1 MFKKVIIL
9 LTLSLGLA
17 HANSFALVKVEPK
30 NATVF
35 EGSDLDLFCGAN
47 DYFGFC
53 SFVHSDK
60 KCEFQWKKSPWNFTS
75 FSCPGNPFGNQAILI
90 EGLYKNETCGIRLKN
105 VTKEY
110 SGNWTCQLESYHKSH
125 EDDHNF
131 GKKANGSIH
140 VNVIPKSE
148 ITNLT
153 TSKEKVPN
161 GPKKEFQNPGKK
173 VQNSNITSGL
183 AHANSFDLVKV
194 EPKNATVLEGSNL
207 DLFCSVNEYFGF
219 CTFYHSGKNCEFQWK
234 KNSWNF
240 TNYDCPGN
248 PFGHPAVLIEGLYKN
263 ETCGIK
269 LTQVTKEYSGN
280 WTCQLESYHVSHEN
294 QKGFGKK
301 VNGSIYVNV
310 ISNVLDP
317 ETQNRNA
324 VIIGLLLVGSLIVG
338 VLLMFLG
345 RKKDLDLRIY
355 KSQWSWSRLPSQSTD
370 DLVDPMCERVNQNPD
385 FL

>member
-1 MFKKVIIL
+1 M
-9 LTLSLGLA
+9 
-17 HANSFALVKVEPK
+17 
-30 NATVF
+30 
-35 EGSDLDLFCGAN
+35 
-47 DYFGFC
+47 
-53 SFVHSDK
+53 
-60 KCEFQWKKSPWNFTS
+60 
-75 FSCPGNPFGNQAILI
+75 
-90 EGLYKNETCGIRLKN
+90 
-105 VTKEY
+105 
-110 SGNWTCQLESYHKSH
+110 ESYHKSH

-219 CTFYHSGKNCEFQWK
+219 CTFYHSGKNCEFQWE

-240 TNYDCPGN
+240 TNYKCPGN

-269 LTQVTKEYSGN
+269 LTQVTK
-280 WTCQLESYHVSHEN
+280 
-294 QKGFGKK
+294 
-301 VNGSIYVNV
+301 V
-310 ISNVLDP
+310 I
-317 ETQNRNA
+317 T
-324 VIIGLLLVGSLIVG
+324 I
-338 VLLMFLG
+338 
-345 RKKDLDLRIY
+345 
-355 KSQWSWSRLPSQSTD
+355 
-370 DLVDPMCERVNQNPD
+370 
-385 FL
+385 